1 MLLAIS
7 HDLRTAVQRIREKV
21 DALLSATGVFIYAG
35 TGALCL
41 LLGANF
47 LDYSAL
53 ESVLYVDPV
62 TARSHGILI
71 VEIGV
76 GIAVMATMI
85 WIYNNISSGGKY
97 DEGL

>member
-1 MLLAIS
+1 LLAIS
-7 HDLRTAVQRIREKV
+7 YDLRTALRRIREKV
-21 DALLSATGVFIYAG
+21 DAILCAAGVFIYAG

-41 LLGANF
+41 LLGFNF

-53 ESVLYVDPV
+53 VSVLHVDPV

-76 GIAVMATMI
+76 GITVMATMI
-85 WIYNNISSGGKY
+85 WIYKNLASTGKY